1 MKVVFIVVVIVM
13 TIRAYYLL
21 ADPEDYDDNDN
32 LSEMALD
39 LELSNHMDVV
49 DYMLVDDEIFN
60 SPYIAY

>member
-21 ADPEDYDDNDN
+21 ADPEDYDDSDN

-49 DYMLVDDEIFN
+49 DYMLVDDEIFGK
-60 SPYIAY
+60 PYIAY

>member
-13 TIRAYYLL
+13 IRAYYLL
-21 ADPEDYDDNDN
+21 ADPEGYDDNDN
-32 LSEMALD
+32 ISEMALD

-60 SPYIAY
+60 APYIAY

>member
-21 ADPEDYDDNDN
+21 ADPEDYDYNDN

-49 DYMLVDDEIFN
+49 DYMLVDDEIFGK
-60 SPYIAY
+60 PYIAY

>member
-32 LSEMALD
+32 LNEMALD

>member
-21 ADPEDYDDNDN
+21 ADPEDYDDSDN

>member
-21 ADPEDYDDNDN
+21 ADPEDYDDSDN

-60 SPYIAY
+60 PPYIAY

>member
-1 MKVVFIVVVIVM
+1 MKVVFIAVVIVM

-21 ADPEDYDDNDN
+21 ADPEDYDDSDN
-32 LSEMALD
+32 LSEIALD

-60 SPYIAY
+60 PPYIAY

>member
-1 MKVVFIVVVIVM
+1 MKVVFIAVVIVM

-21 ADPEDYDDNDN
+21 ADPEDYDDSDN

>member
-1 MKVVFIVVVIVM
+1 MKVAFIVVVIVM

>member
-1 MKVVFIVVVIVM
+1 M

-21 ADPEDYDDNDN
+21 ADPEDYDDSDN

>member
-21 ADPEDYDDNDN
+21 ADPEDYDDSDN
-32 LSEMALD
+32 LSELALD

>member
-21 ADPEDYDDNDN
+21 ADPEDYDDSDN
-32 LSEMALD
+32 LSELALD

-60 SPYIAY
+60 APYIAY

>member
-1 MKVVFIVVVIVM
+1 MKVVFIAVVIVM

-21 ADPEDYDDNDN
+21 ADPEDYDDSDN

-49 DYMLVDDEIFN
+49 DYMLVDDEIFGK
-60 SPYIAY
+60 PYIAY

>member
-21 ADPEDYDDNDN
+21 ADPEDYDDSDN

-39 LELSNHMDVV
+39 LELSNLMDVV

>member
-1 MKVVFIVVVIVM
+1 MKVVFIAVVIVM

>member
-21 ADPEDYDDNDN
+21 ADPEDYDDSDN
-32 LSEMALD
+32 LNEMALD

-49 DYMLVDDEIFN
+49 DYMLVDDEIFGK
-60 SPYIAY
+60 PYIAY

>member
-1 MKVVFIVVVIVM
+1 M

-21 ADPEDYDDNDN
+21 ADPEDYDDSEDLN
-32 LSEMALD
+32 EMALD

-60 SPYIAY
+60 SPYISY

>member
-21 ADPEDYDDNDN
+21 ADPEGYDDNDN
-32 LSEMALD
+32 ISEMALD